1 MEHEE
6 EDQIRFQKEKEILH
20 IFTVSTLYGLYLC
33 VEIEVH
39 IFTVSTLYGLY
50 LCVEIEV
57 QCQCLKSCLNEPI

>member
-33 VEIEVH
+33 VEIEV
-39 IFTVSTLYGLY
+39 
-50 LCVEIEV
+50 

>member
-20 IFTVSTLYGLYLC
+20 IFTVSTLN
-33 VEIEVH
+33 
-39 IFTVSTLYGLY
+39 GLY

-57 QCQCLKSCLNEPI
+57 QCQFLNSQVKFKRANLVQ